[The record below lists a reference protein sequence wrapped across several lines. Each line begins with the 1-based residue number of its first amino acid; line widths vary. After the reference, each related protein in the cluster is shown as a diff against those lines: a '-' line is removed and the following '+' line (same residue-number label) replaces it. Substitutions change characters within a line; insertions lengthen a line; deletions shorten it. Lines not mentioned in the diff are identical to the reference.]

1 MSYDI
6 ETGLAVL
13 VDGTDALFVDV
24 SLALESISNQW
35 ATDRLSMVMVIGHLE
50 HSEVSGNVYPLL
62 VVILLS
68 EGSTSWSSS
77 IAPS

>member
-1 MSYDI
+1 MSRFLTSRRVLCYDI

-24 SLALESISNQW
+24 TLALETISNQW

-50 HSEVSGNVYPLL
+50 HSEVSGNVYPPL
-62 VVILLS
+62 
-68 EGSTSWSSS
+68 E
-77 IAPS
+77 